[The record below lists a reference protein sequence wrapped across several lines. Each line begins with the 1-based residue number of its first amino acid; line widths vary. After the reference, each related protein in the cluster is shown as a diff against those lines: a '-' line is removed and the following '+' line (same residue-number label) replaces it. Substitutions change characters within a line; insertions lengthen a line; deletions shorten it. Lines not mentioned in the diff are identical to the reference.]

1 MNLRHFDQLS
11 TFPYEKRLSKIDTL
25 NLAISFLKNSCNI
38 LFCNINMLEAI
49 IANDDETFRFFVRAI
64 RKAKLNKSLEY
75 SSTIWGTCG

>member
-1 MNLRHFDQLS
+1 MNGFANSVTSKNERLRI
-11 TFPYEKRLSKIDTL
+11 KCGL
-25 NLAISFLKNSCNI
+25 NGAYA
-38 LFCNINMLEAI
+38 AI